1 MNRPRRKQSDRIFST
16 DFFLEKLLKFCTKEF
31 KLRKLYSILVAKIK
45 KKQRTWHNKQEHK
58 C

>member
-31 KLRKLYSILVAKIK
+31 KLRKLYSILVAKRNA
-45 KKQRTWHNKQEHK
+45 KQRT
-58 C
+58 